1 MGVLG
6 TLMDK
11 DDVGKEKYKA
21 SARAIYK
28 SYLLGV
34 IDNKG

>member
-6 TLMDK
+6 ALMDK
-11 DDVGKEKYKA
+11 DDVGKEEYK
-21 SARAIYK
+21 ARAIYK
-28 SYLLGV
+28 PYLMGV

>member
-6 TLMDK
+6 ALMDK
-11 DDVGKEKYKA
+11 DDVGKEKYKS
-21 SARAIYK
+21 SARAIYT
-28 SYLLGV
+28 SYLVGV